1 MMDKIIYNYHR
12 SSYIP
17 EIQKFEFHITHV
29 QITGTSNCGES
40 LQTAF
45 KSRESFQDV
54 LCHRDYGERR
64 VASFPIKH
72 NQNTMVEIYPCLLS
86 VLH

>member
-1 MMDKIIYNYHR
+1 MMDKIIYNYHK

-45 KSRESFQDV
+45 KSCHTDLQIGRASVIFMPNHLIWQRKQCVSMHIQIMNYQTGNES
-54 LCHRDYGERR
+54 
-64 VASFPIKH
+64 
-72 NQNTMVEIYPCLLS
+72 
-86 VLH
+86 